1 MLEMRNV
8 IFFGL
13 AISKE
18 YLPNQLIALKERT
31 EINKKKIVLIAK
43 NVCFAYCS
51 IFWLAWW
58 MKTNIKGSKK
68 EAQRLMWTFDVAP

>member
-43 NVCFAYCS
+43 NVCFALL
-51 IFWLAWW
+51 IAAFFGLHDEW
-58 MKTNIKGSKK
+58 KPT
-68 EAQRLMWTFDVAP
+68 